1 MKKDFK
7 KWNDAKTEIDKSS
20 KRLFFHEREVWW
32 CSVGANV
39 GFEQDGKGKEF
50 TRPVLIFKKFNNE
63 VFWALPLSTK
73 IKEGKFYQTVNL
85 GDNFP
90 RVAILSQLRL
100 FDAKRLV
107 DKAGIIS
114 KDNYLK
120 IQKAGI
126 DLCGL

>member
-7 KWNDAKTEIDKSS
+7 KWHSAKTEIENSP

-39 GFEQDGKGKEF
+39 GFEQDGKGEKF
-50 TRPVLIFKKFNNE
+50 TRPVLVFKKFNKE
-63 VFWALPLSTK
+63 VFWAVPLSTK
-73 IKEGKFYQTVNL
+73 IKEGKFYQIVNL
-85 GDNFP
+85 DDNLP
-90 RVAILSQLRL
+90 RVAILSQLKL
-100 FDAKRLV
+100 INAKRLI
-107 DKAGIIS
+107 DKAGVIS

-120 IQKAGI
+120 IQKAVI